1 LTKRKFFNKIFFN
14 VKIGTMDTL
23 KKFITKY
30 GAGDIIYKKG
40 DIQTD
45 FYIINKGKVQL
56 KNDGNEQILVTLTK
70 GDFFGEE
77 SLNSEQNAIYT
88 VEVIEDADMIKIPYI
103 SLTEML
109 KQTPD
114 IALKILKKL
123 SEKHI
128 KIQTVLLN
136 MVASAP
142 PAREKPAKEAK
153 KEDQTSEKISADIK
167 AYLIIQRSNRLVQLT
182 KTQTFLGRRDYTT
195 GFVPDIDLTDE
206 DEEKY
211 ISRKHSKIQFKD
223 GKFYLSEEP
232 GAING
237 TFLNG
242 NKLQTGVKHELHAE
256 DEITLCHLNIIFKV

>member
-1 LTKRKFFNKIFFN
+1 
-14 VKIGTMDTL
+14 MDAL
-23 KKFITKY
+23 KKFISKY
-30 GAGDIIYKKG
+30 SAGDVIYKKG

-45 FYIINKGKVQL
+45 FFIINKGKVQL
-56 KNDGNEQILVTLTK
+56 KNDGHDRILVTLAK

-77 SLNSEQNAIYT
+77 SLNNEQNAIYT
-88 VEVIEDADMIKIPYI
+88 VEVIEDSFLIKIPYVA
-103 SLTEML
+103 LTEML

-128 KIQTVLLN
+128 RIQTVL
-136 MVASAP
+136 MEMAESRQGA
-142 PAREKPAKEAK
+142 KPKAGGGETK
-153 KEDQTSEKISADIK
+153 KEDATSEKIGGEVK

-211 ISRKHSKIQFKD
+211 ISRKHAKIQYKD

-256 DEITLCHLNIIFKV
+256 DEITLCHLNIVFKV

>member
-1 LTKRKFFNKIFFN
+1 
-14 VKIGTMDTL
+14 MDAL

-30 GAGDIIYKKG
+30 AAGDVIYKKG

-45 FYIINKGKVQL
+45 FFIINKGKVQL
-56 KNDGNEQILVTLTK
+56 KHDGSGQILATLSK

-77 SLNSEQNAIYT
+77 SLNSEQNAIYS
-88 VEVIEDADMIKIPYI
+88 VEVIEDSFLIKIPYV

-128 KIQTVLLN
+128 KIQNVL
-136 MVASAP
+136 MEMASVV
-142 PAREKPAKEAK
+142 PAAKDKPTAKEAK
-153 KEDQTSEKISADIK
+153 REDQTSEKIGGEIK

-211 ISRKHSKIQFKD
+211 ISRKHAKIQFKD

-242 NKLQTGVKHELHAE
+242 SKLQTGVKHELHAE
-256 DEITLCHLNIIFKV
+256 DEITLCHLNIVFKV

>member
-1 LTKRKFFNKIFFN
+1 MFFNAN
-14 VKIGTMDTL
+14 MDAL
-23 KKFITKY
+23 KKYLSKY
-30 GAGDIIYKKG
+30 AAGDIIYKK
-40 DIQTD
+40 DEIQTD
-45 FYIINKGKVQL
+45 FFIINKGKVQL
-56 KNDGNEQILVTLTK
+56 RNNGQGQILATLSK

-88 VEVIEDADMIKIPYI
+88 VEAIEDSFLIKIPYV

-128 KIQTVLLN
+128 KIQTVL
-136 MVASAP
+136 MAAVVP
-142 PAREKPAKEAK
+142 EAREKTAGKEAR
-153 KEDQTSEKISADIK
+153 KEDATSEKIGGEAK

-211 ISRKHSKIQFKD
+211 ISRKHAKIQFKD
-223 GKFYLSEEP
+223 DKFYLSEEP

-256 DEITLCHLNIIFKV
+256 DEITLCHLNVIFKI

>member
-1 LTKRKFFNKIFFN
+1 
-14 VKIGTMDTL
+14 MDTM

-30 GAGDIIYKKG
+30 KAGAIIYKKG

-56 KNDGNEQILVTLTK
+56 KNDENDQILVTLGK

-77 SLNSEQNAIYT
+77 SLNNEQNAIYT
-88 VEVIEDADMIKIPYI
+88 LEVIEDADMIKIPYI

-114 IALKILKKL
+114 IALKVLKKL

-128 KIQTVLLN
+128 KIQTVLMSMSN
-136 MVASAP
+136 SAP
-142 PAREKPAKEAK
+142 QSAAKPPDKETK
-153 KEDQTSEKISADIK
+153 KEDQTTEKINPDIK
-167 AYLIIQRSNRLVQLT
+167 AYLIIQRSNRIVQLT
-182 KTQTFLGRRDYTT
+182 KTLTVLGRRDYTT

-211 ISRKHSKIQFKD
+211 ISRKHSQVLFKD

-242 NKLQTGVKHELHAE
+242 NKLQTGVKNELHSE
-256 DEITLCHLNIIFKV
+256 DEITLCHLNVVFKV

>member
-1 LTKRKFFNKIFFN
+1 
-14 VKIGTMDTL
+14 MDVL

-30 GAGDIIYKKG
+30 RAGAIIYQKG

-45 FYIINKGKVQL
+45 FFIINKGKIQL
-56 KNDGNEQILVTLTK
+56 KNDETSQILATLSK

-77 SLNSEQNAIYT
+77 SLNNEQNAIYT

-109 KQTPD
+109 KQMPD
-114 IALKILKKL
+114 IALKVLKKL

-128 KIQTVLLN
+128 KIQSVL
-136 MVASAP
+136 MSTAASAP
-142 PAREKPAKEAK
+142 QVAEKQANKEVK
-153 KEDQTSEKISADIK
+153 KEDQTTEKISPEIK
-167 AYLIIQRSNRLVQLT
+167 AYLIIQRSNRIVQLT
-182 KTQTFLGRRDYTT
+182 KTQTVLGRRDYTT

-211 ISRKHSKIQFKD
+211 ISRKHSQVLFKD

-256 DEITLCHLNIIFKV
+256 DEITLCQLNVIFKV

>member
-1 LTKRKFFNKIFFN
+1 
-14 VKIGTMDTL
+14 MDTL
-23 KKFITKY
+23 KKFITRY
-30 GAGDIIYKKG
+30 RAGSIVYKKG
-40 DIQTD
+40 DIQAD
-45 FYIINKGKVQL
+45 FYIINKGKIQL
-56 KNDGNEQILVTLTK
+56 KNDENGQILVTLGK

-77 SLNSEQNAIYT
+77 SLNNEQKAIYT
-88 VEVIEDADMIKIPYI
+88 IEVIEDADMIKIPYI

-109 KQTPD
+109 KQMPD
-114 IALKILKKL
+114 IALKVLKKL

-128 KIQTVLLN
+128 KIQSFLMS
-136 MVASAP
+136 MVVSAP
-142 PAREKPAKEAK
+142 PIAANPKDKETK
-153 KEDQTSEKISADIK
+153 KEDQTSETISPEIK
-167 AYLIIQRSNRLVQLT
+167 AYLIIQRSNRIVQLT
-182 KTQTFLGRRDYTT
+182 KPQTVLGRRDYTT

-211 ISRKHSKIQFKD
+211 ISRKHSQVMFKD

-256 DEITLCHLNIIFKV
+256 DEITLCQLNVIFKV

>member
-1 LTKRKFFNKIFFN
+1 
-14 VKIGTMDTL
+14 MDIL
-23 KKFITKY
+23 KKFISKY
-30 GAGDIIYKKG
+30 AAGDIIYKKG
-40 DIQTD
+40 DIQSD
-45 FYIINKGKVQL
+45 FFIINKGKVQL
-56 KNDGNEQILVTLTK
+56 KNDSQGQILATLTK

-88 VEVIEDADMIKIPYI
+88 VEVIEDAFLIKIPYV

-128 KIQTVLLN
+128 KIQNLLLEQA
-136 MVASAP
+136 ASAP
-142 PAREKPAKEAK
+142 AAKEKPAKEAK
-153 KEDQTSEKISADIK
+153 KEDQTSEKIGGEVK

-211 ISRKHSKIQFKD
+211 ISRKHAKIQFKD

-242 NKLQTGVKHELHAE
+242 NKLQTGVKNELKAE
-256 DEITLCHLNIIFKV
+256 DEITLCHLNVIFKI

>member
-1 LTKRKFFNKIFFN
+1 
-14 VKIGTMDTL
+14 MDAL
-23 KKFITKY
+23 KKFVSKY
-30 GAGDIIYKKG
+30 AAGDIVYKKG

-45 FYIINKGKVQL
+45 FFIINKGKVQL
-56 KNDGNEQILVTLTK
+56 KNNGDGQILATLAK

-88 VEVIEDADMIKIPYI
+88 VEVMEESFLIKIPYV

-128 KIQTVLLN
+128 KIQTVL
-136 MVASAP
+136 MSMGAAP
-142 PAREKPAKEAK
+142 QAVKEKPATKEAK
-153 KEDQTSEKISADIK
+153 KEDQTSEKIGGEVK

-211 ISRKHSKIQFKD
+211 ISRKHAKIQFKD
-223 GKFYLSEEP
+223 GRFYISEEP

-242 NKLQTGVKHELHAE
+242 NKLQTGVKQELHAE
-256 DEITLCHLNIIFKV
+256 DEITLCHLNVVFKV

>member
-1 LTKRKFFNKIFFN
+1 MQNIFYRMMAKAN
-14 VKIGTMDTL
+14 MDAL
-23 KKFITKY
+23 KKFISKY
-30 GAGDIIYKKG
+30 SAGDVIYKKG

-45 FYIINKGKVQL
+45 FFIINKGKVQL
-56 KNDGNEQILVTLTK
+56 KNDGQGQILATLGK

-88 VEVIEDADMIKIPYI
+88 VEAIEDCFLIKIPYVA
-103 SLTEML
+103 LTDML

-128 KIQTVLLN
+128 KIQTVL
-136 MVASAP
+136 MAAAAP
-142 PAREKPAKEAK
+142 EARQKTAGKEARR
-153 KEDQTSEKISADIK
+153 EDSTSEKIGGEVK

-182 KTQTFLGRRDYTT
+182 KTETFLGRRDYTT

-211 ISRKHSKIQFKD
+211 ISRKHAKIQLQ
-223 GKFYLSEEP
+223 GRQVLPLGRNP
-232 GAING
+232 GRHQPAHSSTATSCRPG
-237 TFLNG
+237 SSTSC
-242 NKLQTGVKHELHAE
+242 TPRTRSPSV
-256 DEITLCHLNIIFKV
+256 T

>member
-1 LTKRKFFNKIFFN
+1 
-14 VKIGTMDTL
+14 MDAL
-23 KKFITKY
+23 KKFISKY
-30 GAGDIIYKKG
+30 AAGDVVYKKG
-40 DIQTD
+40 DIQSD
-45 FYIINKGKVQL
+45 FFIINKGKVQL
-56 KNDGNEQILVTLTK
+56 KYNGQGTILATLGK

-88 VEVIEDADMIKIPYI
+88 IEAIEDSFLIKIPYVA
-103 SLTEML
+103 LTEML

-128 KIQTVLLN
+128 KIQSVLLE
-136 MVASAP
+136 MATAP
-142 PAREKPAKEAK
+142 AAAGKERAAARDGK
-153 KEDQTSEKISADIK
+153 KEDSTSEKIGGEIK

-182 KTQTFLGRRDYTT
+182 KAQTFLGRRDYTT

-211 ISRKHSKIQFKD
+211 ISRKHAKIQFKD

-256 DEITLCHLNIIFKV
+256 DEVTLCHLNIVFKV

>member
-1 LTKRKFFNKIFFN
+1 
-14 VKIGTMDTL
+14 MDAL
-23 KKFITKY
+23 KKFISKY
-30 GAGDIIYKKG
+30 AAGDVIYKKG
-40 DIQTD
+40 DIQSD
-45 FYIINKGKVQL
+45 FFIINKGKVQL
-56 KNDGNEQILVTLTK
+56 KDDGSGQILITLTK

-88 VEVIEDADMIKIPYI
+88 AEVIEDSFLIKIPYVA
-103 SLTEML
+103 LTDML

-128 KIQTVLLN
+128 KIQSVL
-136 MVASAP
+136 MDRAASAP
-142 PAREKPAKEAK
+142 AGKERSAGREAK
-153 KEDQTSEKISADIK
+153 KEDATAEKIGGDVK

-182 KTQTFLGRRDYTT
+182 KMQTYLGRRDYTT

-211 ISRKHSKIQFKD
+211 ISRKHAKIQFKD

-256 DEITLCHLNIIFKV
+256 DEVTLCHLNVVFKV

>member
-1 LTKRKFFNKIFFN
+1 
-14 VKIGTMDTL
+14 MDGEANMDAL
-23 KKFITKY
+23 KKFISKY
-30 GAGDIIYKKG
+30 AAGDVIYKKG
-40 DIQTD
+40 DMQSD
-45 FYIINKGKVQL
+45 FFIINKGKVQL
-56 KNDGNEQILVTLTK
+56 KHDGQGQILATLAK

-77 SLNSEQNAIYT
+77 SLNSEQTAIYT
-88 VEVIEDADMIKIPYI
+88 VEAVEECFLIKIPYA
-103 SLTEML
+103 SLTDML

-128 KIQTVLLN
+128 KIQTVL
-136 MVASAP
+136 MSAAAA
-142 PAREKPAKEAK
+142 PAAKEKGAG
-153 KEDQTSEKISADIK
+153 KEPRREDSTSEKIGGEVK

-211 ISRKHSKIQFKD
+211 ISRKHAKIQFRD

-242 NKLQTGVKHELHAE
+242 NKLQTGVKHELKAE

>member
-1 LTKRKFFNKIFFN
+1 
-14 VKIGTMDTL
+14 MDTL
-23 KKFITKY
+23 KKFLTHYK
-30 GAGDIIYKKG
+30 AGDSIYKKG

-45 FYIINKGKVQL
+45 FYILNNGKVQL
-56 KNDGNEQILVTLTK
+56 KDEGSGQILVTLTK

-77 SLNSEQNAIYT
+77 SLNNEQNAIYS

-128 KIQTVLLN
+128 KIQTVLMDMLG
-136 MVASAP
+136 AP
-142 PAREKPAKEAK
+142 PAVKEKPAAKEAK
-153 KEDQTSEKISADIK
+153 KEDQTSEKISSDVK

-256 DEITLCHLNIIFKV
+256 DEITLCHLNVVFKV

>member
-1 LTKRKFFNKIFFN
+1 
-14 VKIGTMDTL
+14 MDAL

-30 GAGDIIYKKG
+30 AAGDVIYKKG
-40 DIQTD
+40 DIQSD
-45 FYIINKGKVQL
+45 FFIINKGKVQL
-56 KNDGNEQILVTLTK
+56 KYNGDGQILATLTK

-88 VEVIEDADMIKIPYI
+88 VEVIEDALLIKIPYV

-128 KIQTVLLN
+128 KIQNLLLEQ
-136 MVASAP
+136 AAAP
-142 PAREKPAKEAK
+142 PAAKEKPPKEAK
-153 KEDQTSEKISADIK
+153 KEDQTSEKIGGEVK

-211 ISRKHSKIQFKD
+211 ISRKHAKIQFKD

-242 NKLQTGVKHELHAE
+242 SKLQTGVKHELHAE
-256 DEITLCHLNIIFKV
+256 DEVTLCHLNIIFKV

>member
-1 LTKRKFFNKIFFN
+1 
-14 VKIGTMDTL
+14 MDTL
-23 KKFITKY
+23 KKYITHYK
-30 GAGDIIYKKG
+30 AGDIIYKKG

-45 FYIINKGKVQL
+45 FYILNKGKVQL
-56 KNDGNEQILVTLTK
+56 KNEGSGQILTTLTK

-77 SLNSEQNAIYT
+77 SLNSEQDAIYT

-128 KIQTVLLN
+128 KIQSVL
-136 MVASAP
+136 MDTMASAP
-142 PAREKPAKEAK
+142 VAKERPAAKEVK
-153 KEDQTSEKISADIK
+153 KEDQTSEKIEGEIK
-167 AYLIIQRSNRLVQLT
+167 AYLIIQRSNRLVQLS

-211 ISRKHSKIQFKD
+211 ISRKHSKIQYKD

>member
-1 LTKRKFFNKIFFN
+1 
-14 VKIGTMDTL
+14 MDVL
-23 KKFITKY
+23 KKLITKY
-30 GAGDIIYKKG
+30 SAGAIIYQKG

-45 FYIINKGKVQL
+45 FFIINKGKIQL
-56 KNDGNEQILVTLTK
+56 KNDENGQILAILGK

-77 SLNSEQNAIYT
+77 SLNNEQNAIYT

-109 KQTPD
+109 KQMPD

-128 KIQTVLLN
+128 KIQSVL
-136 MVASAP
+136 MSMAASAP
-142 PAREKPAKEAK
+142 SIKEKPAGKEVI
-153 KEDQTSEKISADIK
+153 KEDQTSEKISSEIK
-167 AYLIIQRSNRLVQLT
+167 AYLIIQRSNRIVQLT
-182 KTQTFLGRRDYTT
+182 KTQTVLGRRDYTT

-211 ISRKHSKIQFKD
+211 ISRKHSQVLFRD

-256 DEITLCHLNIIFKV
+256 DEITLCQLNVIFKV

>member
-1 LTKRKFFNKIFFN
+1 
-14 VKIGTMDTL
+14 MDVL

-30 GAGDIIYKKG
+30 GAGAIIYQKG

-45 FYIINKGKVQL
+45 FFIINKGKIQL
-56 KNDGNEQILVTLTK
+56 KNDENSQILATLGK

-77 SLNSEQNAIYT
+77 SLNNEQNAIYT

-109 KQTPD
+109 KQMPD

-128 KIQTVLLN
+128 KIQSVL
-136 MVASAP
+136 MSMATSAP
-142 PAREKPAKEAK
+142 QAKEKSAGKEVK
-153 KEDQTSEKISADIK
+153 KEDQTSEKISPDIK
-167 AYLIIQRSNRLVQLT
+167 AYLIIQRSNRIVQLT
-182 KTQTFLGRRDYTT
+182 KTQTVLGRRDYTT

-211 ISRKHSKIQFKD
+211 ISRKHSQVLFKD

-242 NKLQTGVKHELHAE
+242 NKLQAGVKHELHTE
-256 DEITLCHLNIIFKV
+256 DEITLCQLNVIFKV

>member
-1 LTKRKFFNKIFFN
+1 
-14 VKIGTMDTL
+14 MDTL
-23 KKFITKY
+23 KKFISKY
-30 GAGDIIYKKG
+30 KTGDVIYKKG

-56 KNDGNEQILVTLTK
+56 KNDDNGQIMTTLSK

-77 SLNSEQNAIYT
+77 SLNNEQNAIYT

-103 SLTEML
+103 SLTDML
-109 KQTPD
+109 KQQSD

-128 KIQTVLLN
+128 KIQTVLMN
-136 MVASAP
+136 MLVNAP
-142 PAREKPAKEAK
+142 AATEKPAAKEAK
-153 KEDQTSEKISADIK
+153 KEDQTSEKIDPEIK

-182 KTQTFLGRRDYTT
+182 KTQTYLGRRDYTT

-211 ISRKHSKIQFKD
+211 ISRKHAKLQFKD

-256 DEITLCHLNIIFKV
+256 DEITLCHLNVIFKV

>member
-1 LTKRKFFNKIFFN
+1 
-14 VKIGTMDTL
+14 MDTL
-23 KKFITKY
+23 KKFLTRYK
-30 GAGDIIYKKG
+30 AGDIIYKIG

-45 FYIINKGKVQL
+45 FFILNKGKVQL
-56 KNDGNEQILVTLTK
+56 KNESNGQILVTLTK

-77 SLNSEQNAIYT
+77 SLNNEQNAVYT

-128 KIQTVLLN
+128 KIQSVLTGML
-136 MVASAP
+136 SAA
-142 PAREKPAKEAK
+142 PAAKERPAAKEMK
-153 KEDQTSEKISADIK
+153 KEEQTSEKINSEIK

-182 KTQTFLGRRDYTT
+182 KAQTFLGRRDYTT

-211 ISRKHSKIQFKD
+211 ISRKHSNIQYKD

>member
-1 LTKRKFFNKIFFN
+1 
-14 VKIGTMDTL
+14 M

-30 GAGDIIYKKG
+30 KAGTIVYQKG
-40 DIQTD
+40 DMQTD
-45 FYIINKGKVQL
+45 FFIVNKGKVQL
-56 KNDGNEQILVTLTK
+56 KNEENGQILTTLGK

-77 SLNSEQNAIYT
+77 SLNNEQTAIYT

-109 KQTPD
+109 KQMPD

-128 KIQTVLLN
+128 KIQTVL
-136 MVASAP
+136 MSMATASP
-142 PAREKPAKEAK
+142 PAKEKPTAKEQK
-153 KEDQTSEKISADIK
+153 KEDQTAEKISPDIK
-167 AYLIIQRSNRLVQLT
+167 AYLIIQRSNRIVQLT
-182 KTQTFLGRRDYTT
+182 KTLTVLGRRDYTT

-211 ISRKHSKIQFKD
+211 ISRKHSQVLHKD

-242 NKLQTGVKHELHAE
+242 NKLQTGVKHELKNE
-256 DEITLCHLNIIFKV
+256 DEITLCQLNVVFKI

>member
-1 LTKRKFFNKIFFN
+1 MGSKAN
-14 VKIGTMDTL
+14 MDVL
-23 KKFITKY
+23 KKFISKY
-30 GAGDIIYKKG
+30 AAGDVIYKKG

-45 FYIINKGKVQL
+45 FFIINKGKVQL
-56 KNDGNEQILVTLTK
+56 KNDGGGQILATLTK

-88 VEVIEDADMIKIPYI
+88 VEVIEESFLIKIPYV

-128 KIQTVLLN
+128 KIQSMLLE
-136 MVASAP
+136 MAAAAP
-142 PAREKPAKEAK
+142 AAGGGRAGAREAK
-153 KEDQTSEKISADIK
+153 KEDSTSEKIGGEVK

-211 ISRKHSKIQFKD
+211 ISRKHAKIQFKE

-242 NKLQTGVKHELHAE
+242 NKLQTGVKHELKAE
-256 DEITLCHLNIIFKV
+256 DEITLCHLNVVFKV

>member
-1 LTKRKFFNKIFFN
+1 
-14 VKIGTMDTL
+14 MDAL
-23 KKFITKY
+23 KKFISKY
-30 GAGDIIYKKG
+30 AAGDIIYKKD

-45 FYIINKGKVQL
+45 FFIINKGKVQL
-56 KNDGNEQILVTLTK
+56 KNNGAGQILVTLAK

-88 VEVIEDADMIKIPYI
+88 VEALEDSFLIKIPYI
-103 SLTEML
+103 ALTEML

-128 KIQTVLLN
+128 KIQTVLMDMLTAAP
-136 MVASAP
+136 VAK
-142 PAREKPAKEAK
+142 EKSSKEAK
-153 KEDQTSEKISADIK
+153 REDQTSEKIGDEVK
-167 AYLIIQRSNRLVQLT
+167 AYLIIQRSNRLVQLI
-182 KTQTFLGRRDYTT
+182 KAQTFLGRRDYTT

-211 ISRKHSKIQFKD
+211 ISRKHAKIEFKD
-223 GKFYLSEEP
+223 NKFYLSEEP

-242 NKLQTGVKHELHAE
+242 SKLQTGVKHELHAE
-256 DEITLCHLNIIFKV
+256 DEITLCHLNVLFKI

>member
-1 LTKRKFFNKIFFN
+1 
-14 VKIGTMDTL
+14 MDAL
-23 KKFITKY
+23 KKFLTHYK
-30 GAGDIIYKKG
+30 AGDVIYKKG

-45 FYIINKGKVQL
+45 FYILNKGKVQL
-56 KNDGNEQILVTLTK
+56 KNDSSNQILATLTK

-77 SLNSEQNAIYT
+77 SLNNEQNAIYT

-128 KIQTVLLN
+128 KIQTLL
-136 MVASAP
+136 MDMLTAAP
-142 PAREKPAKEAK
+142 VVKEKPASKEAK
-153 KEDQTSEKISADIK
+153 KEDQTSEKINADVK

-242 NKLQTGVKHELHAE
+242 TKLQTGVKHELHAE
-256 DEITLCHLNIIFKV
+256 DEITLCHLNVVFKV

>member
-1 LTKRKFFNKIFFN
+1 
-14 VKIGTMDTL
+14 MDIL
-23 KKFITKY
+23 KKFISKY
-30 GAGDIIYKKG
+30 SAGDVIYKKG
-40 DIQTD
+40 DIQSD
-45 FYIINKGKVQL
+45 FFIVNKGKVQL
-56 KNDGNEQILVTLTK
+56 KHESEGQILATLSK

-88 VEVIEDADMIKIPYI
+88 VEVIEDSFLIKIPYI

-128 KIQTVLLN
+128 KIQSLLLEQ
-136 MVASAP
+136 AAAAP
-142 PAREKPAKEAK
+142 AQKEKAAGKEAK
-153 KEDQTSEKISADIK
+153 KEDQTSEKIGGEIK

-211 ISRKHSKIQFKD
+211 ISRKHAKIQFKD
-223 GKFYLSEEP
+223 GRFYLSEEP

-242 NKLQTGVKHELHAE
+242 NKLQTGVKHELKAE
-256 DEITLCHLNIIFKV
+256 DEITLCHLNVIFKV

>member
-1 LTKRKFFNKIFFN
+1 
-14 VKIGTMDTL
+14 MDVL

-30 GAGDIIYKKG
+30 KAGTIIYQKG

-45 FYIINKGKVQL
+45 FFIINKGKIQL
-56 KNDGNEQILVTLTK
+56 KNDENGQILTTLGK

-77 SLNSEQNAIYT
+77 SLNNEQSAIYT

-109 KQTPD
+109 KQMPD
-114 IALKILKKL
+114 IALKVLKKL

-128 KIQTVLLN
+128 KIQSVLMSMTIQSPQVN
-136 MVASAP
+136 
-142 PAREKPAKEAK
+142 EKPANREAK
-153 KEDQTSEKISADIK
+153 KEDQPSEKISPEIK
-167 AYLIIQRSNRLVQLT
+167 AYLIIQRSNRIVQLT
-182 KTQTFLGRRDYTT
+182 KTLTVLGRRDYTT

-211 ISRKHSKIQFKD
+211 ISRKHSQVLLNN

-242 NKLQTGVKHELHAE
+242 NKLQTGVKHELHNE
-256 DEITLCHLNIIFKV
+256 DEITLCQLNVVFKV

>member
-1 LTKRKFFNKIFFN
+1 
-14 VKIGTMDTL
+14 MDTL
-23 KKFITKY
+23 KKFITHYK
-30 GAGDIIYKKG
+30 AGDIIYKRG

-45 FYIINKGKVQL
+45 FYILNKGKVQL
-56 KNDGNEQILVTLTK
+56 KNEGSGQILATLTK

-77 SLNSEQNAIYT
+77 SLNSEQDAIYT

-114 IALKILKKL
+114 IALKVLKKL

-128 KIQTVLLN
+128 KIQSVLMDTV
-136 MVASAP
+136 MVAPAAP
-142 PAREKPAKEAK
+142 QKPAAKEVK
-153 KEDQTSEKISADIK
+153 KEDQTSEKIEGEIK

-256 DEITLCHLNIIFKV
+256 DEITLCHLNIIFKG